1 MTGDNMKKKTEFSKK
16 LVTWAMVVTTA
27 SIVLSYILA
36 LLDHNPVTDVTVA
49 VITTCVAIAVSYEA
63 KSLGEKHS
71 RNKYHVTLDA
81 DQNSSTEETPV
92 G

>member
-1 MTGDNMKKKTEFSKK
+1 MKKKTEFSKK
-16 LVTWAMVVTTA
+16 LVAWAMAVTTI
-27 SIVLSYILA
+27 SVTLSYILA
-36 LLDHNPVTDVTVA
+36 LLDHNPATDVTVA

-71 RNKYHVTLDA
+71 RNKYHVMLDA
-81 DQNSSTEETPV
+81 DQNSGAEETPM

>member
-1 MTGDNMKKKTEFSKK
+1 MKKKTEFSKK

-27 SIVLSYILA
+27 TIALSYILA

-71 RNKYHVTLDA
+71 RNKYHVTLDT
-81 DQNSSTEETPV
+81 DQTSGESDAPV

>member
-1 MTGDNMKKKTEFSKK
+1 MKKTEFSKR
-16 LVTWAMVVTTA
+16 LVTWAMVITTMA
-27 SIVLSYILA
+27 IVLSYILA

-49 VITTCVAIAVSYEA
+49 VISTCVAIAVSYEA

-71 RNKYHVTLDA
+71 RNKYHVALDTNQTSGQG
-81 DQNSSTEETPV
+81 DTPV